1 MGKRAEGKV
10 ALISGG
16 ARGQGE
22 AEARLL
28 VAEGAHVVIGDVLVE
43 DGRSVAEDL
52 GDACEFAEL
61 DVTDPASWDGAV
73 ATATSR
79 FGGLDVLVNNAGIA
93 GFTPII
99 DGDVDQYRRVIDVN
113 QLGVYLG
120 MRASAPAMRERGG
133 GSIINISSIDGLIG
147 MPFVSAYVSSKF
159 AVRGMTKVAALE
171 LARHGIRVNSVHP
184 GYIDTAMVREPMGS
198 EFAAALAGDVP
209 LRRLGTTSDIAELVL
224 YLATDVSSYCTGSEF
239 VIDGGVTAGHAPPGL
254 K

>member
-1 MGKRAEGKV
+1 MGTRAEGKV

-28 VAEGAHVVIGDVLVE
+28 AAEGARVVIGDVLVD

-52 GDACEFAEL
+52 GDACEFVEL

-99 DGDVDQYRRVIDVN
+99 DGDVDEYRRVIDVN

-120 MRASAPAMRERGG
+120 MRASAPAMRQRGG
-133 GSIINISSIDGLIG
+133 GSIVNISSIDGLIG
-147 MPFVSAYVSSKF
+147 MPYVSGYVASKF

-184 GYIDTAMVREPMGS
+184 GYIDTAMVREPMGG
-198 EFAAALAGDVP
+198 EFAEALVRDVP
-209 LRRLGTTSDIAELVL
+209 LRRLGTTTDIAELVL
-224 YLATDVSSYCTGSEF
+224 YLATDVSGYCTGSEF

>member
-1 MGKRAEGKV
+1 MGTRAEGKV

-28 VAEGAHVVIGDVLVE
+28 VAEGAHVVIGDVLVD
-43 DGRSVAEDL
+43 DGRSVADDL
-52 GDACEFAEL
+52 GDACEFVQL
-61 DVTDPASWDGAV
+61 DVTDPASWDSAV

-79 FGGLDVLVNNAGIA
+79 FGGVDVLVNNAGIA
-93 GFTPII
+93 GITPII
-99 DGDVDQYRRVIDVN
+99 DGDIDEYRRVIDVN
-113 QLGVYLG
+113 QFGVYLG
-120 MRASAPAMRERGG
+120 MRASAPGMKERGG

-184 GYIDTAMVREPMGS
+184 GYIDTVMVREPMGG
-198 EFAAALAGDVP
+198 EFAEALAGEVP

-239 VIDGGVTAGHAPPGL
+239 VIDGGVTAGHTPQGL